1 MHTKTKKK
9 YILYGTLGCHLCDY
23 AQQVLSQ
30 AQYVLPIVWQ
40 EVDIALD
47 QNLMT
52 KYASSIPVLSAG
64 DGQELRW
71 PFSVLDVQRLQNQQ

>member
-9 YILYGTLGCHLCDY
+9 YILYGTLGCHLCEY
-23 AQQVLSQ
+23 ARHILER

-52 KYASSIPVLSAG
+52 KYALSIPVLSTD

-71 PFSVLDVQRLQNQQ
+71 PFSVLDIQRLQDL